1 MPGASQRDPYNHEV
15 TAPTEGRAP
24 ARILTVP
31 NAITTVRLLCIPLF
45 LWLLFGRPNGRYGAA
60 FLLGALGAT
69 DWVDG
74 FLARRLG
81 QVSEL
86 GKILDPTADRLLLG
100 VAVVSILIDGSVP
113 LWLGI
118 VVLLREVLVAAAA
131 VVLAAAGAR
140 RIDVQWAGKAGT
152 LSMMVAFPLFMV
164 AHSTAGWRDVAH
176 VLAWA
181 FAIPGI
187 CFAWYAAVTYVPM
200 ARRALAE
207 GRAGRPAK
215 MAVNGP

>member
-1 MPGASQRDPYNHEV
+1 VPASS
-15 TAPTEGRAP
+15 EGRAA

-31 NAITTVRLLCIPLF
+31 NAITFVRLLCVPLF
-45 LWLLFGRPNGRYGAA
+45 VWLLFGRNNRYQAA
-60 FLLGALGAT
+60 LLLALLGTT

-86 GKILDPTADRLLLG
+86 GKILDPTADRIMLG
-100 VAVVSILIDGSVP
+100 VAIVSILIDGSVP

-118 VVLLREVLVAAAA
+118 IVLVRELLVASA
-131 VVLAAAGAR
+131 VVALAAAGAR

-152 LSMMVAFPLFMV
+152 FGLMLALPFFLV
-164 AHSTAGWRDVAH
+164 AHSAAGWKDVAA
-176 VLAWA
+176 VLSWVC
-181 FAIPGI
+181 AIPGI
-187 CFAWYAAVTYVPM
+187 CFGWYAAITYVPM

-215 MAVNGP
+215 MAVTQP

>member
-1 MPGASQRDPYNHEV
+1 M
-15 TAPTEGRAP
+15 
-24 ARILTVP
+24 P
-31 NAITTVRLLCIPLF
+31 NAITFVRLLCVPLF
-45 LWLLFGRPNGRYGAA
+45 VWLLFGRTNGRYQAA
-60 FLLGALGAT
+60 WLLGALGTT

-86 GKILDPTADRLLLG
+86 GKILDPTADRIMLG

-118 VVLLREVLVAAAA
+118 LVVVREVLVAGAAL
-131 VVLAAAGAR
+131 VLAAAGAR

-152 LSMMVAFPLFMV
+152 FGLMLAFPLFLV
-164 AHSTAGWRDVAH
+164 AHSTAGWKDVAA
-176 VLAWA
+176 VLAWVC
-181 FAIPGI
+181 AIPGI
-187 CFAWYAAVTYVPM
+187 CFGWYAAVTYVPM

-207 GRAGRPAK
+207 GRADRPSK
-215 MAVNGP
+215 MAVTQP